1 MTPNDTQMDVL
12 MRRYAKHA
20 AERGVNTEHLDADE
34 LNAFAEGTVPSATR
48 SRYVSHL
55 ADCVDCRRLASQL
68 ALGAGA
74 EVQIPASE
82 PSGATSWWQKL
93 NIFQAPSALRY
104 AAFAVVLVAVAG
116 IALVVWRQ
124 PRQTNSN
131 LIAQNEPVAS
141 PVSAVKPSGT
151 DSTRSTEG
159 AQFHDSGPK
168 ASPQSAPGSSLDLR
182 GYELSPV
189 SPPPPPRPEKEAA
202 GSEAKSAAAT
212 ERGMGLPRAASSP
225 SFAPQPPVETYGADS
240 KAPEQ
245 KGVVIGGAV
254 PSGPRR
260 NESYDKFKVADRAR
274 SGDLAKDRDENRSRA
289 ANQATISE
297 TKPDDSTTRAGRES
311 GVVAL
316 KSRSR
321 QEMKVETRK
330 ASEETDRPK
339 SEAEQLR
346 SVGGR
351 KFRHQGNA
359 WVDTKFKTSMSVR
372 NIARGSDEFGALD
385 SGLRSIAQQLS
396 GEIVVV
402 WKGKAYRIR

>member
-20 AERGVNTEHLDADE
+20 AERNVNTEHLDADE
-34 LNAFAEGTVPSATR
+34 LNAFAEGIVPPAAR

-68 ALGAGA
+68 AMATGAVA
-74 EVQIPASE
+74 EIQIPASE

-93 NIFQAPSALRY
+93 NIFQTPAALSY
-104 AAFAVVLVAVAG
+104 AAFAIVLVAVAG
-116 IALVVWRQ
+116 VALVVWRQ

-131 LIAQNEPVAS
+131 LIARNEPVAS
-141 PVSAVKPSGT
+141 PVSAVKPSAGT
-151 DSTRSTEG
+151 DSTTTKEG

-182 GYELSPV
+182 GYDLSPA
-189 SPPPPPRPEKEAA
+189 SPLPPPKPEEEAA
-202 GSEAKSAAAT
+202 RSESKSAAAT
-212 ERGMGLPRAASSP
+212 DRVIELPRAASSP
-225 SFAPQPPVETYGADS
+225 SFAPQPPVGTYRADS
-240 KAPEQ
+240 KTREQ
-245 KGVVIGGAV
+245 QAVSIGGTTQ
-254 PSGPRR
+254 GDPRR
-260 NESYDKFKVADRAR
+260 NESYDKFKAADRAR
-274 SGDLAKDRDENRSRA
+274 SGDLAKDRDEDRSRA

-297 TKPDDSTTRAGRES
+297 TKRDGSTTRAGRES
-311 GVVAL
+311 GIVAM
-316 KSRSR
+316 KSRST
-321 QEMKVETRK
+321 QEETRK

-339 SEAEQLR
+339 TEAEQFR

-351 KFRHQGNA
+351 KFERQGNA
-359 WVDTKFKTSMSVR
+359 WVDKKFKTSMSVR

-385 SGLRSIAQQLS
+385 SGLRSIAQQLN

-402 WKGKAYRIR
+402 WKGKAYRIK

>member
-1 MTPNDTQMDVL
+1 
-12 MRRYAKHA
+12 
-20 AERGVNTEHLDADE
+20 
-34 LNAFAEGTVPSATR
+34 
-48 SRYVSHL
+48 
-55 ADCVDCRRLASQL
+55 
-68 ALGAGA
+68 
-74 EVQIPASE
+74 
-82 PSGATSWWQKL
+82 
-93 NIFQAPSALRY
+93 
-104 AAFAVVLVAVAG
+104 
-116 IALVVWRQ
+116 
-124 PRQTNSN
+124 
-131 LIAQNEPVAS
+131 
-141 PVSAVKPSGT
+141 
-151 DSTRSTEG
+151 
-159 AQFHDSGPK
+159 
-168 ASPQSAPGSSLDLR
+168 
-182 GYELSPV
+182 
-189 SPPPPPRPEKEAA
+189 
-202 GSEAKSAAAT
+202 
-212 ERGMGLPRAASSP
+212 MGLPRAASSP
-225 SFAPQPPVETYGADS
+225 SFAPQPPVETYRADS

-274 SGDLAKDRDENRSRA
+274 SGDLAKDRDEDRGRA

-311 GVVAL
+311 GIVVM
-316 KSRSR
+316 KRR

-330 ASEETDRPK
+330 APEEMDRPK
-339 SEAEQLR
+339 SEAEQFR

-351 KFRHQGNA
+351 KFQRQGNA